1 MYLYSPRNREEKLAR
16 DSFLCLVS
24 KAGTNTFY
32 RHDAT
37 GILLKVVLN
46 TITPPPPYILTLPTM
61 YIYCLYIMTLI
72 MVVKT
77 TDFHMH
83 YIPDFF

>member
-46 TITPPPPYILTLPTM
+46 TITPPPHT
-61 YIYCLYIMTLI
+61 
-72 MVVKT
+72 
-77 TDFHMH
+77 F
-83 YIPDFF
+83 